1 MGAGG
6 AFLLLP
12 VLVGVMQVPVRV
24 GIGTSLAITGAGAL
38 AGFVGKLSTGQVP
51 LVAAAAVVAGSL
63 PGARLGAFVSL
74 RAPVGALRAVLW
86 ALILLA
92 ALRVWADVLFH

>member
-1 MGAGG
+1 
-6 AFLLLP
+6 
-12 VLVGVMQVPVRV
+12 
-24 GIGTSLAITGAGAL
+24 
-38 AGFVGKLSTGQVP
+38 VP

-63 PGARLGAFVSL
+63 PGARLGALVSL
-74 RAPVGALRAVLW
+74 RAPVGVLRAVLW